1 VNHLTTCDALY
12 AANMLRV
19 AAEAATEA
27 GWHDYAR
34 YCSLRAEGQRQDAFA
49 AIESFL
55 THAAS
60 WTTLEKRRFVV
71 WVYGVSGHGDFMPFP
86 LLKSLVQPTLQEW
99 HESSPEDPHPL
110 VLMGDV
116 ESRWKAYRLAPADP
130 SVAFAFVER
139 ATGHLE
145 MSAHEL
151 PEYWV
156 GDLEYDRTLSADAL
170 LALSACCPGEAVER
184 YSTRLK
190 SIRRE
195 LNTWFDK
202 SA

>member
-1 VNHLTTCDALY
+1 MNHLTTYDALY

-27 GWHDYAR
+27 EWRDYAR

-49 AIESFL
+49 AIKSFL
-55 THAAS
+55 TQAAS

-71 WVYGVSGHGDFMPFP
+71 WVYGVSGDGDFMPFP
-86 LLKSLVQPTLQEW
+86 LLKALAQPTLQEW
-99 HESSPEDPHPL
+99 HESSPEDPQPL

-116 ESRWKAYRLAPADP
+116 ESRWKAWRLAPADP

-139 ATGHLE
+139 AKGHLE

-156 GDLEYDRTLSADAL
+156 GDPEYDRTLLADAQ
-170 LALSACCPGEAVER
+170 LAVTACCPGEAVER
-184 YSTRLK
+184 YSSRLR

-195 LNTWFDK
+195 LTKWSEE